1 MEGGTFR
8 FTAHLGSMIG
18 VEDKYK
24 IDSSFL
30 VAKVSLL
37 LQQEALLALYTLVG
51 IVPSVEVDTRRV
63 AVLLLSEVLR

>member
-1 MEGGTFR
+1 
-8 FTAHLGSMIG
+8 MIG